1 MPQEQNLITVKFKAV
16 GDKALTSAINQLAK
30 AQARLE
36 GGTVKYNNA
45 ALLGTK
51 SNRLLNNSFAT
62 LRSKLLLFNFAMGM
76 GIRQLVGFSRESAKV
91 DSMGRAF
98 NKLLSA
104 TENSTLALDKLKR
117 ATNGTMSEFHLFQQA
132 NNAMILGVSKN
143 SDEMAEMFDIAQR
156 LGRALGRDT
165 ASSVESL
172 ITGIGRQSR
181 LMLDNIGIIVK
192 SEEAYEAY
200 ADDLGVTVEQLTDAD
215 KKQAFFNATMESAR
229 LKLKDLGVEQLT
241 ATDAFDRFDATM
253 SDLSKNIGD
262 VVTPVVVG
270 FLEGTSDFIQKIMES
285 DLETAVRQ
293 LQDMGVA
300 VADLKEL
307 NDLIAIE
314 NATDAFINNNK
325 KIKNA
330 IEGTFLLNENQLKKL
345 GATFEIIETG
355 SIKTGKSIS
364 RQTKLLDASAVSA
377 DVIKGSIQRIRM
389 ENAIYAE
396 QLKEADGD
404 RRETIQNEIQFNT
417 DQISFYVKLL
427 SLILERNVAEER
439 LLGIKEKQT
448 VEDKEGEGAL
458 LVLIKEAEKIK
469 VATGYINQLA
479 GALSNAERAGTHMG
493 KAIEDALK
501 RIASQIASKF
511 LLYSLASVFFPS
523 TFAGSAARFA
533 FGLNPAIPQA
543 HTGGYIKDDGKIQR
557 FANGGVIHGE
567 DNVPI
572 LAQSGEFV
580 MSRNAVESV
589 GLETMNRINQT
600 GDAGGVTVN
609 VSGNVMTQD
618 FVENDLADAI
628 REAAR
633 RGVAF
638 S

>member
-557 FANGGVIHGE
+557 FANGGMVQGE

-600 GDAGGVTVN
+600 GNAGGVTVN

>member
-1 MPQEQNLITVKFKAV
+1 MAQEQNLITVKFKPT
-16 GDKALTSAINQLAK
+16 GHKALTRAINQLAK

-389 ENAIYAE
+389 ENAIYTE

-458 LVLIKEAEKIK
+458 LVLIKEAEKNK
-469 VATGYINQLA
+469 DATGYINQ
-479 GALSNAERAGTHMG
+479 
-493 KAIEDALK
+493 
-501 RIASQIASKF
+501 
-511 LLYSLASVFFPS
+511 
-523 TFAGSAARFA
+523 
-533 FGLNPAIPQA
+533 
-543 HTGGYIKDDGKIQR
+543 
-557 FANGGVIHGE
+557 
-567 DNVPI
+567 
-572 LAQSGEFV
+572 
-580 MSRNAVESV
+580 
-589 GLETMNRINQT
+589 
-600 GDAGGVTVN
+600 
-609 VSGNVMTQD
+609 
-618 FVENDLADAI
+618 
-628 REAAR
+628 
-633 RGVAF
+633 
-638 S
+638 